1 MKNYHY
7 IFGNKNQNH
16 YPWKKIPLIKVQFQ
30 LLVLFP
36 FTFVNVNFKTGIY
49 FSS

>member
-16 YPWKKIPLIKVQFQ
+16 YPWKKNLFKVQFQ

-36 FTFVNVNFKTGIY
+36 YTFVNFNFKTGIY